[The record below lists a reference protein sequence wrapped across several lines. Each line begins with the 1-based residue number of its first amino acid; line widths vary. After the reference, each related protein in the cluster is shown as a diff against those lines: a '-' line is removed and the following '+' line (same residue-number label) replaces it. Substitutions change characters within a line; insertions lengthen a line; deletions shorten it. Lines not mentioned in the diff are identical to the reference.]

1 MLKAVIL
8 IGGPSK
14 GTRFRP
20 LSLDVPKP
28 LFPVAGLPV
37 VQHHIDACYRLGQKR
52 SQIPED
58 DSNSNVGKYCV
69 AEVLLLGYYG
79 DDELSDFL
87 LTATQSYPS
96 LRIRYLREPDALGT
110 AGGLYHFR
118 DTILAPLDNSGSEQV
133 QAFFVMNGDVCADF
147 PLDEMLNMHFN
158 NNSHQ
163 SQHQQK
169 QPVLITVMATETTR
183 QQSVHYGCMVVDKET
198 NIIQHYVE
206 KPSTFVSNTVNCGV
220 YLCSPRLFDT
230 IADIHLEM
238 LNSNGNGNQQHT
250 TSNNKNN
257 NNQQQQQ
264 KPTEERVAAAMV
276 MWMEQDVLRRLA
288 GESGS
293 SCSSISSGGDGSGRT
308 KKDAIRGGVVLAA
321 TTRNWWS
328 QLKTAGAAIYANRH
342 YLALRQ
348 QRQRLLQRESVI
360 DLPLPSPVKCRLATA
375 DPKGGY
381 STIGNVYVHP
391 SAQVHP
397 TALLGPN
404 VSVGEGACIDQG
416 VRIKE
421 SIVLQD
427 AVIGQHSLVMHSI
440 IGRRAKVGAWCR
452 VEGSAACSDPNPNVA
467 YAKMTPQL
475 PLFNALDGRLNPS
488 ITILGCGVNVESE
501 VVLLNSIVLPY
512 KTLTRSYKNEIIL

>member
-37 VQHHIDACYRLGQKR
+37 VQHHIDACYRLGQQR
-52 SQIPED
+52 NSIPD
-58 DSNSNVGKYCV
+58 NDSKSNVSNYCV

-79 DDELSDFL
+79 DDELADFL

-118 DTILAPLDNSGSEQV
+118 DTILAPLGNSDGSEGEHV

-147 PLDEMLNMHFN
+147 PLDEMLDMHFS
-158 NNSHQ
+158 NNSLQ

-230 IADIHLEM
+230 IAEIHLEM
-238 LNSNGNGNQQHT
+238 SNSNGNGTQQHT
-250 TSNNKNN
+250 TSSNKNN
-257 NNQQQQQ
+257 INLQQQQ

-293 SCSSISSGGDGSGRT
+293 GCSSGGDGGSRI
-308 KKDAIRGGVVLAA
+308 KKDAVCSGVALAA

-348 QRQRLLQRESVI
+348 QRQRLLQRKSI